1 MIIESKK
8 IENALKQLNSFTSD
22 TMSIPAL
29 TGIHVL
35 YKKGESVLRLEACD
49 SYVANIID
57 IHIDTIQDCDD
68 DVDMIIEPM
77 KFKTKAEYV
86 YINFKDMY
94 ISYENNK
101 RISINEIYEDSY
113 PSLDRCIPNDEA
125 DMKISFTVKNLKKVL
140 KGLNSDDVV
149 TFMINNPVKAVR
161 LTTRN
166 NNDDFNN
173 NSIIISPCKRY

>member
-8 IENALKQLNSFTSD
+8 LENALKQLNSFTSD
-22 TMSIPAL
+22 TMSRPAL

-57 IHIDTIQDCDD
+57 IPVDSIQSFDE
-68 DVDMIIEPM
+68 DVDMIIEPI
-77 KFKTKAEYV
+77 KFKAKGYAI
-86 YINFKDMY
+86 INFKEMFIVYD
-94 ISYENNK
+94 ENK
-101 RISINEIYEDSY
+101 RISLNEVREDSY

-125 DMKISFTVKNLKKVL
+125 NMEIAFTVKNLKKVL
-140 KGLNSDDVV
+140 KGLSSDDVV
-149 TFMINNPVKAVR
+149 TFMINNPIKAVR
-161 LTTRN
+161 LSTRN

-173 NSIIISPCKRY
+173 NVIIISPCRQ